1 MKNISV
7 QIVEMLF
14 ENPLEILEFGKPQS
28 RANMTVIPII
38 YKGKTLEFI
47 SVKEAEELGFEE
59 VGDKGLELKNK
70 VIEITQNFTK
80 IRVLGPNCMGLSTI
94 DGDS

>member
-38 YKGKTLEFI
+38 YKGKTL
-47 SVKEAEELGFEE
+47 
-59 VGDKGLELKNK
+59 
-70 VIEITQNFTK
+70 
-80 IRVLGPNCMGLSTI
+80 
-94 DGDS
+94 